1 MTARFVRFVQ
11 LMRERE
17 VSPGVENSF
26 FGFTFEQPNT
36 KRAYK
41 QLHIRFLS
49 LPENQGGCAA
59 KKYTISMC
67 CFGAP
72 YGKPTDIWVGNLP
85 ALDRDLQMPDGT
97 QRFKCRGQ
105 SSWHKHSQVRGRT
118 ADSVRFPPGLVH
130 AMGRAIHE
138 TYTSGA
144 W

>member
-1 MTARFVRFVQ
+1 MS
-11 LMRERE
+11 LERE
-17 VSPGVENSF
+17 VTGVSIC
-26 FGFTFEQPNT
+26 T
-36 KRAYK
+36 Y
-41 QLHIRFLS
+41 
-49 LPENQGGCAA
+49 
-59 KKYTISMC
+59 
-67 CFGAP
+67 
-72 YGKPTDIWVGNLP
+72 
-85 ALDRDLQMPDGT
+85 LQMPDGT